1 MNAAAPTLSGFRGA
15 AAGGWRGDGAKG
27 LAGTHHITVVT
38 AIVLA
43 HAAGLWALFG
53 HALRPAVSAPA
64 RPVVTVMV
72 LAAAPAAVAAPQ
84 PAPPPAQP
92 KPRVTPPAPPKPRPT
107 PPPTEPEAISV
118 PATVAEP
125 VPAAPSPPTNDAA
138 SAMSSVAALPEAASA
153 PAPAAAAKLA
163 AAPGVTRQIH
173 AVEYLRAPVLEY
185 PSASRRFREQGRVV
199 LRVLVG
205 ADGQAVRIELVE
217 PSAFE
222 RLNDAA
228 IEAARRALYKPHTED
243 GVAQPAWALVALSF
257 QLKR

>member
-1 MNAAAPTLSGFRGA
+1 MNAAAPTLSGFRGFA
-15 AAGGWRGDGAKG
+15 AAEGRGVKG
-27 LAGTHHITVVT
+27 LAGTHHITVVA

-53 HALRPAVSAPA
+53 HALRPAASAPA

-72 LAAAPAAVAAPQ
+72 LGAAPAAVAAPQ
-84 PAPPPAQP
+84 PAQP

-118 PATVAEP
+118 PAAVAEP
-125 VPAAPSPPTNDAA
+125 VAAAPSPPTNDAA
-138 SAMSSVAALPEAASA
+138 SAISGVAALPEAASA
-153 PAPAAAAKLA
+153 PASAPAAKLA

-205 ADGQAVRIELVE
+205 ADGQAERIELVE
-217 PSAFE
+217 PSAFK

-228 IEAARRALYKPHTED
+228 IEAARRALYKPHTEG
-243 GVAQPAWALVALSF
+243 GVAQAAWALVALSF
-257 QLKR
+257 QLKG